1 MEGFYDPSQAS
12 PLAVNAKLEK
22 HEYQNHR
29 AVYAW
34 NFSNMD
40 GLLTGNY
47 EITGTFLEP
56 LIRGD
61 GKIQSAQL
69 TIDYLKTTY

>member
-12 PLAVNAKLEK
+12 PLAVNAKLENTNIK
-22 HEYQNHR
+22 IIEPFMR
-29 AVYAW
+29 GI
-34 NFSNMD
+34 FSNMD

-61 GKIQSAQL
+61 GKIHRHN
-69 TIDYLKTTY
+69 